1 MPSPT
6 PSSIVYMERLPQVRR
21 RFELFGDRIEI
32 EARWTLGRSFQ
43 TVLRLADL
51 SPQARRF
58 SVRNRWF
65 RKSVLVGSVAAGLAL
80 LAARQLPGS
89 WSRWVPPAFWAVAG
103 ASSIM
108 AVRSFPKRQ
117 FAHFPRKDGRPGLDV
132 CRTDPEAFEA
142 FLREVQSRIRR
153 A

>member
-1 MPSPT
+1 MPSPM
-6 PSSIVYMERLPQVRR
+6 PSSIIYRERLPQVRR

-32 EARWTLGRSFQ
+32 EARWTLGRSFR

-58 SVRNRWF
+58 SIRNKWF
-65 RKSVLVGSVAAGLAL
+65 RKSVLAGAVAVGLAL
-80 LAARQLPGS
+80 LAGRQLPGP
-89 WSRWVPPAFWAVAG
+89 WSRWIPPVFWAVAG

-117 FAHFPRKDGRPGLDV
+117 FARFPRKDGRPGLDV